1 MNISIRAK
9 ASAPVLHVRCNM
21 HPGGGRVEISSA
33 DDYLIARC
41 TQCLRTQRIDVVQG
55 MAPVAKRVAAF

>member
-21 HPGGGRVEISSA
+21 HPGGGRVEIYAA
-33 DDYLIARC
+33 DDHLTARC
-41 TQCLRTQRIDVVQG
+41 IQCHRMQRIDVVQG
-55 MAPVAKRVAAF
+55 MAPVAKGVAC